1 MSTNILIVA
10 DFLDIQPYIEVSIS
24 DDASLKIIGFAQNQE
39 ATFNLCDKYN
49 PDLIL
54 LSDRL
59 QGGKTL
65 GIISNLL
72 DKYPVI
78 LIVSL
83 IFSQYPYRIQATEKS
98 AHGSVFY
105 QHLNSDL
112 LPEIHRV
119 LQNNIARN

>member
-24 DDASLKIIGFAQNQE
+24 DDANLKIIGFAQNQE

-72 DKYPVI
+72 
-78 LIVSL
+78 
-83 IFSQYPYRIQATEKS
+83 EK
-98 AHGSVFY
+98 
-105 QHLNSDL
+105 
-112 LPEIHRV
+112 
-119 LQNNIARN
+119 